1 MSGSIDRIPLA
12 AFAVAA
18 MTVGGCTIE
27 SPLAVRRV
35 WADYNTL
42 RTPAIYY
49 EKTSRVPM
57 DSARVREL
65 RWIYNAGPH
74 ETGGMTLLPVSS
86 KPSAAMS
93 SAAAP
98 SSASQSSPL
107 PPRPGTMQ
115 TPDVPAPPAGP
126 VAAQPP
132 DPGRTARSS
141 DAWRFIH

>member
-74 ETGGMTLLPVSS
+74 ETGLVLMPGAIERPAAIGTPASRAS
-86 KPSAAMS
+86 GSPS
-93 SAAAP
+93 
-98 SSASQSSPL
+98 L
-107 PPRPGTMQ
+107 PPRPDNTEQPGS
-115 TPDVPAPPAGP
+115 APPSAGP
-126 VAAQPP
+126 VAAPPP
-132 DPGRTARSS
+132 DPGRTAQSR